1 MSENIGLRNIGITT
15 TDIAIY
21 EFKKNDAY
29 QGINWWNDINKRMC
43 LGYRVLGLDFY

>member
-21 EFKKNDAY
+21 EFKK
-29 QGINWWNDINKRMC
+29 MM
-43 LGYRVLGLDFY
+43 LTRVLTGGTI